1 MSDQSKENEIEAL
14 KQELVDK
21 GKESESSQRN
31 IEAKITRINELND
44 KINELESLTSSGKE
58 SPGLIDSIK
67 EIMTRKGFLSD
78 REFDQLLE

>member
-1 MSDQSKENEIEAL
+1 
-14 KQELVDK
+14 
-21 GKESESSQRN
+21 
-31 IEAKITRINELND
+31 ND

-58 SPGLIDSIK
+58 SPGLVDSIK